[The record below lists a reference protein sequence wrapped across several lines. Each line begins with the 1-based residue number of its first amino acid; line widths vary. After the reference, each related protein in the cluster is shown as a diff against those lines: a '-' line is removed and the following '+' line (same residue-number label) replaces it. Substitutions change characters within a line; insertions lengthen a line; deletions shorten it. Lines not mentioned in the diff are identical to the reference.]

1 MPPEPAPAFSSTSP
15 RSPAEAASVAVELS
29 VVVPAYNEAGR
40 IGNSLTEICRYLDLR
55 GQCYEVIPVS
65 DGSTDGSAAE
75 IDAAALRL
83 SRPNARVDPLHL
95 HVNLGKGAAVRAG
108 VLRSRGAIVMYLDTD
123 LSIPIAIAAE
133 FMACI
138 GAGADVA
145 IASRYLP
152 GSDAGSVRP
161 VRRLLSAGYREL
173 AAIILGIRSSDIQ
186 CGAKA
191 FRRAVAL
198 ALFQCQRLDGFSFD
212 AEVLYL
218 AAQAGCRVAEVPFT
232 LVISKY
238 SSVRL
243 IAGSATMFLDLFR
256 IRFNSARGFYK
267 STAASGKVGGG
278 GRFKVYVMSWR
289 SVSAN
294 TLRYPLPLALF
305 LGLGQ
310 QCQRTLCGANFSDCR
325 PKLLVTARC
334 SKWAAAPTAN
344 AARLFIPALPAGQQ
358 LLFVDVAG
366 VPAH

>member
-1 MPPEPAPAFSSTSP
+1 MRAEPLPLFPFAPLSDA
-15 RSPAEAASVAVELS
+15 AEAAAEVVQLS
-29 VVVPAYNEAGR
+29 VIVPAYNEAGR

-161 VRRLLSAGYREL
+161 VRRLLSAVYRGL

-198 ALFQCQRLDGFSFD
+198 ALFQCQRIDGFSFD

-267 STAASGKVGGG
+267 SIAASGKVGGG
-278 GRFKVYVMSWR
+278 GDLRF
-289 SVSAN
+289 
-294 TLRYPLPLALF
+294 TL
-305 LGLGQ
+305 
-310 QCQRTLCGANFSDCR
+310 
-325 PKLLVTARC
+325 
-334 SKWAAAPTAN
+334 
-344 AARLFIPALPAGQQ
+344 
-358 LLFVDVAG
+358 
-366 VPAH
+366 